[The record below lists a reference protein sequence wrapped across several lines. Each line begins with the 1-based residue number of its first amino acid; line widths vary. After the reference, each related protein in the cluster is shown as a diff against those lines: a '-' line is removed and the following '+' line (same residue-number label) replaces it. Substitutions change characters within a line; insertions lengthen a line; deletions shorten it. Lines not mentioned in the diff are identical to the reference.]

1 MRVLGSGAME
11 VGMRRYIYVVLA
23 AWLATPAFSA
33 AQSDTEERIRRI
45 QQGLAPPVLVQGET
59 PAMKPLAA
67 RMTELK
73 VPGLSIAVI
82 HQGRIEWA
90 RGFGITRTEGP
101 PVTEQTLFQAASI
114 SKPVFALAVLHLVD
128 AGKLNLDANV
138 NDYLKDWKLPDND
151 FTRQSKV
158 TLRGI
163 LSHSAGLTVHGFAGY
178 AADAKIPSTTQV
190 LDGTPPA
197 NSAAVRADILPGSRF
212 RYSGGGYV
220 LAQQVLT
227 DVTGIPLP
235 KLLQDS
241 VLAPLGMTRST
252 FQQPLPAKRLSEV
265 AMPFRGDGSALQEG
279 PHVYPEMAAAGL
291 WTTPTDLAH
300 YALGVQ
306 AALAGK
312 SKKVISA
319 KTARDMLTPVIDR
332 QGLGLHVGGAT
343 ARKYFMHGG
352 ANAGYRCLLIAYEDG
367 AGAVVMTNSDS
378 GGELMDEVM
387 RSIAH
392 VYQWPDFAPPTRTLA
407 RLKPESL
414 RRFLGVYEL
423 NEGSLY
429 VVRMDGDHLVG
440 NILGNTPVAL
450 LPSSDHELFARD
462 VNVVVDFVVGA
473 EGSATAMRHNSGGWE
488 RTGQRVE
495 ESRARQIVAGAER
508 TAQRIK
514 DQKPASG
521 SDAAIRKLFGGL
533 AIGKADYDSMTP
545 QFAELTRQN
554 LTRLQPI
561 IADLGA
567 LKDLTFKSVGDNG
580 ADEYEADFEKG
591 ALRIYMGLD
600 EQGRIAGVNF
610 VPR

>member
-1 MRVLGSGAME
+1 MRVLGCTAME
-11 VGMRRYIYVVLA
+11 AGMNRYIYVVLA
-23 AWLATPAFSA
+23 AWLTTPAPSA
-33 AQSDTEERIRRI
+33 AQSDTEARIQRI

-59 PAMKPLAA
+59 PAMQPLAA
-67 RMTELK
+67 RMAELK
-73 VPGLSIAVI
+73 VPGVSIAVI
-82 HQGRIEWA
+82 HQSRIEWA
-90 RGFGITRTEGP
+90 RGFGVTRTNGP
-101 PVTEQTLFQAASI
+101 PVTEHTLFQAASI

-151 FTRQSKV
+151 LTRQSKV

-178 AADAKIPSTTQV
+178 AADGKIPSTTQA

-197 NSAAVRADILPGSRF
+197 NSAAVRVDIPPGSRF
-212 RYSGGGYV
+212 RYSGGGFV
-220 LAQQVLT
+220 LAQQLLT
-227 DVTGIPLP
+227 DVTGTPLP
-235 KLLQDS
+235 KFLYDS
-241 VLAPLGMTRST
+241 VLAPLGMTHST
-252 FQQPLPAKRLSEV
+252 FEQPLPAARLSEV
-265 AMPFRGDGSALQEG
+265 AMPYRGDGNPLQEG
-279 PHVYPEMAAAGL
+279 PHVYPEIAAAGL

-319 KTARDMLTPVIDR
+319 KTARAMLTPVIDQ
-332 QGLGLHVGGAT
+332 QGLGLRISGST

-367 AGAVVMTNSDS
+367 EGAIVMTNSDS

-392 VYQWPDFAPPTRTLA
+392 VYQWPDFAPPTRTLVKQ
-407 RLKPESL
+407 KPESL

-429 VVRMDGDHLVG
+429 VVRMDGDRLVG
-440 NILGNTPVAL
+440 NVLGNSPVAL
-450 LPSSDHELFARD
+450 FPSSDHELFARD
-462 VNVVVDFVVGA
+462 VNVIASFVVGA
-473 EGSATAMRHNSGGWE
+473 EGSATAVRHNLNGWE
-488 RTGQRVE
+488 RTGQRIE
-495 ESRARQIVAGAER
+495 ESRSRQILATAER

-514 DQKPASG
+514 EQKPAPG
-521 SDAAIRKLFGGL
+521 SDAAIRKLFAGL

-554 LTRLQPI
+554 LTRMQPI
-561 IADLGA
+561 IANLGA
-567 LKDLTFKSVGDNG
+567 LKNLTFKSVGDNG
-580 ADEYEADFEKG
+580 ADEYDADFEKG

>member
-1 MRVLGSGAME
+1 MRVLGSAAME
-11 VGMRRYIYVVLA
+11 TRMRRYIYVVLA
-23 AWLATPAFSA
+23 VWLSTPAYSA
-33 AQSDTEERIRRI
+33 TQPDTEERIRRI

-90 RGFGITRTEGP
+90 RGFGVTRTEGP
-101 PVTEQTLFQAASI
+101 PVTEHTLFQAASI
-114 SKPVFALAVLHLVD
+114 SKPVFALAVLQLAD
-128 AGKLNLDANV
+128 AGKLNLDAGV

-151 FTRQSKV
+151 LTRQSKV
-158 TLRGI
+158 TLRGV
-163 LSHSAGLTVHGFAGY
+163 LSHTAGLTVHGFPGY
-178 AADAKIPSTTQV
+178 AADAKIPGTTQI

-197 NSAAVRADILPGSRF
+197 NSAAVRVDIPPGSRF
-212 RYSGGGYV
+212 RYSGGGFV
-220 LAQQVLT
+220 LAQQILT
-227 DVTGIPLP
+227 DVTGVPLP
-235 KLLQDS
+235 KLLHDS

-252 FQQPLPAKRLSEV
+252 FAQPLPAARLSEV
-265 AMPFRGDGSALQEG
+265 AMPYRGDGGAIQEG

-312 SKKVISA
+312 SNKVISA
-319 KTARDMLTPVIDR
+319 KTARTMLTPVIDR

-392 VYQWPDFAPPTRTLA
+392 VYQWPDFAPPTRTLSK
-407 RLKPESL
+407 LKPESL

-423 NEGSLY
+423 NESSLY

-440 NILGNTPVAL
+440 NVLGNAPVAL

-473 EGSATAMRHNSGGWE
+473 DGSATSVRHNLNGRE

-495 ESRARQIVAGAER
+495 ESRARQIVAVVER
-508 TAQRIK
+508 TAQRFK
-514 DQKPASG
+514 DQKPAPG
-521 SDAAIRKLFGGL
+521 SEAAIRKLFAGL
-533 AIGKADYDSMTP
+533 AVGKADYDSMRP

-554 LTRLQPI
+554 LTRLQPF

-567 LKDLTFKSVGDNG
+567 LKSLTFKSVGDNG
-580 ADEYEADFEKG
+580 ADEYDADFEKG
-591 ALRIYMGLD
+591 ALRIYMTLD
-600 EQGRIAGVNF
+600 EQGLIAGVNF
-610 VPR
+610 IAR

>member
-1 MRVLGSGAME
+1 MTRF
-11 VGMRRYIYVVLA
+11 IYVVLA
-23 AWLATPAFSA
+23 AWLATPAYSA
-33 AQSDTEERIRRI
+33 ARSDTEARIRRI

-67 RMTELK
+67 RMTDLK
-73 VPGLSIAVI
+73 VPGVSIAVI
-82 HQGRIEWA
+82 HEGRIEWA
-90 RGFGITRTEGP
+90 RGFGVTRPDGP

-128 AGKLNLDANV
+128 AGKLNLDASV

-158 TLRGI
+158 TLRGV

-178 AADAKIPSTTQV
+178 AADAKIPGTTQV

-197 NSAAVRADILPGSRF
+197 NSAAIRVDIPPGSRF
-212 RYSGGGYV
+212 RYSGGGFV
-220 LAQQVLT
+220 LAQQLLT
-227 DVTGIPLP
+227 DVTGTPLP
-235 KLLQDS
+235 KLLNDS

-252 FQQPLPAKRLSEV
+252 FQQPLPAARLSEV
-265 AMPFRGDGSALQEG
+265 AMPFSGDGNPLQEG
-279 PHVYPEMAAAGL
+279 PHVYPEVAAAGL

-312 SKKVISA
+312 STKVISA
-319 KTARDMLTPVIDR
+319 RTARAMLTPVIEK
-332 QGLGLHVGGAT
+332 QGLGLHVSGST

-352 ANAGYRCLLIAYEDG
+352 ANAGYRCLLVAYEDG
-367 AGAVVMTNSDS
+367 EGAIVMTNSES
-378 GGELMDEVM
+378 GGELMEEVM

-407 RLKPESL
+407 KVQPESL
-414 RRFLGVYEL
+414 RRLLGVYEL

-429 VVRMDGDHLVG
+429 VVRMDGDRLVG
-440 NILGNTPVAL
+440 NVLGNTAVAMF
-450 LPSSDHELFARD
+450 PSSENELFARD
-462 VNVVVDFVVGA
+462 VNVVVDFVIGA
-473 EGSATAMRHNSGGWE
+473 EGSATSVRHKSDGWE
-488 RTGQRVE
+488 RTGRRIE
-495 ESRARQIVAGAER
+495 ESRARQIVAGVER

-514 DQKPASG
+514 DQKPAAG
-521 SDAAIRKLFGGL
+521 SDAAIRKLFAGL
-533 AIGKADYDSMTP
+533 AIGNADYDSMSP

-561 IADLGA
+561 IANLGP
-567 LKDLTFKSVGDNG
+567 LKSLTFKSVGNNG
-580 ADEYEADFEKG
+580 ADEYDADFEKG

-600 EQGRIAGVNF
+600 EQGRIVGVNF
-610 VPR
+610 VPRS